1 MAAFHT
7 FADAI
12 NGAGVSYPEIS
23 ATQGLVYCK
32 QIWRRIINAAQ
43 IEAQEETFSSLV
55 DGTRE
60 YTKDSSTQPIDV
72 IRDAYYI
79 TSATEAKKLIPV
91 SVDWMDKYAQ
101 ADWRTTTDTST
112 PVYYYIEAKD
122 DGTVKIGF
130 HLIPNTTKT
139 AGYPIVTI
147 YGSSYRV
154 VTTSTDVPGII
165 PDIRVLINGIKM
177 LHAEDKDPAR
187 FPLWSELF
195 DHYLHL
201 TLAHINSMQEDSDSP
216 KLEYAWLTNSEVN

>member
-1 MAAFHT
+1 MALHQFSNVI
-7 FADAI
+7 D
-12 NGAGVSYPEIS
+12 GAGVTYPEIS
-23 ATQGLVYCK
+23 AAQGLIYCK

-43 IEAQEETFSSLV
+43 IEAQEESFDMVS
-55 DGTRE
+55 GTRE
-60 YTKDSSTQPIDV
+60 YTKDTSTQPVDV
-72 IRDAYYI
+72 IRAAYYI
-79 TSATEAKKLIPV
+79 TSATVAKQLTPV
-91 SVDWMDKYAQ
+91 STDWMDKYAVE
-101 ADWRTTTDTST
+101 DWRTDTET
-112 PVYYYIEAKD
+112 GEPDYFYIEAKD

-195 DHYLHL
+195 DHYLHM
-201 TLAHINSMQEDSDSP
+201 TLAHIDSMQEDSDVP
-216 KLEYAWLTNSEVN
+216 KLEYAWLQNSEVS